1 MPERNSDVKEMNE
14 VEKKVKIGLWRQR
27 IGYGSSD
34 FACNLIWQMI
44 SLYLLYFYTNVMHL
58 NAGAVSVMFLVTKV
72 IDGISDLI
80 VGFLIDKTNTKW
92 GKSRPWILFGAV
104 PFGVAAVLAFSVP
117 DIGQTGMLI
126 YAYITYILLSTAYT
140 VVNIPMASILPA
152 LSEDPHE
159 RTVLASCRTF
169 FSSIGSTVVSAF
181 ALTLVD
187 KFGNGNEALGFRIV
201 MMIFGVVGC
210 LVFFFCFFNT
220 KERVT
225 IKQEKVSLKANIS
238 CLLHNK
244 PWKLFALNIV
254 WFFGGFVIQA
264 SAVIYYFT
272 YVVQNTTLVQIVA
285 TITTLVP
292 IVANLCAPFLVKL
305 TSKRNLMVG
314 GSFVHM
320 GGLLI
325 IFFGGTNVP
334 VLLAGAVIAAAGYG
348 LKGSMHFAMQ
358 PDPVDYGEWKSGVN
372 TAGTLS
378 AVNGFI
384 GKVGMAIASSI
395 GAALLQFGGFDA
407 NLATQT
413 ATAQTYITA
422 MYIWVPIITNIA
434 TIITMMFYDLDKIYP
449 QIVKELDE
457 RRANA

>member
-1 MPERNSDVKEMNE
+1 
-14 VEKKVKIGLWRQR
+14 
-27 IGYGSSD
+27 
-34 FACNLIWQMI
+34 
-44 SLYLLYFYTNVMHL
+44 
-58 NAGAVSVMFLVTKV
+58 MFLVTKF
-72 IDGISDLI
+72 IDGVSDLI
-80 VGFLIDKTNTKW
+80 VGYLIDKTNTRW

-104 PFGVAAVLAFSVP
+104 PFGVTAVLAFSVP

-126 YAYITYILLSTAYT
+126 YAYVTYILLSTSYT
-140 VVNIPMASILPA
+140 IVNIPMASILPA
-152 LSEDPHE
+152 LSENPHE

-169 FSSIGSTVVSAF
+169 FSSVGSTVVSAF

-201 MMIFGVVGC
+201 MIIFGVIGC

-220 KERVT
+220 KERVMV
-225 IKQEKVSLKANIS
+225 QAEKVSLKANIS
-238 CLLHNK
+238 CLLHNG

-254 WFFGGFVIQA
+254 WFFGGYVIQA

-272 YVVQNTTLVQIVA
+272 YVVQNVAMVQIVA

-292 IVANLCAPFLVKL
+292 IVTNLLAPFFVKL
-305 TSKRNLMVG
+305 TSKRNLMIG
-314 GSFVHM
+314 GSAVHA

-325 IFFGGTNVP
+325 IFFGSTNVP
-334 VLLAGAVIAAAGYG
+334 VLIGGAVIAAAGYG

-407 NLATQT
+407 VLSVQS
-413 ATAQTYITA
+413 ATAQSYITT
-422 MYIWVPIITNIA
+422 MYIWVPIVMNIA
-434 TIITMMFYDLDKIYP
+434 TIITMMFYNLDKIYP
-449 QIVKELDE
+449 QIIKELDE
-457 RRANA
+457 RRAA

>member
-1 MPERNSDVKEMNE
+1 
-14 VEKKVKIGLWRQR
+14 
-27 IGYGSSD
+27 
-34 FACNLIWQMI
+34 
-44 SLYLLYFYTNVMHL
+44 
-58 NAGAVSVMFLVTKV
+58 MFLVTKF
-72 IDGISDLI
+72 IDGVSDLI
-80 VGFLIDKTNTKW
+80 VGYLIDKTNTRW
-92 GKSRPWILFGAV
+92 GKSRPWILFGAI
-104 PFGVAAVLAFSVP
+104 PFGVTAVLAFSVP

-126 YAYITYILLSTAYT
+126 YAYVTYILLSTSYT
-140 VVNIPMASILPA
+140 IVNIPMASILPA
-152 LSEDPHE
+152 LSENPHE

-169 FSSIGSTVVSAF
+169 FSSVGSTVVSAF

-201 MMIFGVVGC
+201 MIIFGVIGC

-220 KERVT
+220 KERVMVQ
-225 IKQEKVSLKANIS
+225 QEKVSLKANIS
-238 CLLHNK
+238 CLLHNS

-254 WFFGGFVIQA
+254 WFFGGYVIQA

-272 YVVQNTTLVQIVA
+272 YVVQNTKMVQIVA

-292 IVANLCAPFLVKL
+292 IVTNLLAPFLVKL
-305 TSKRNLMVG
+305 TTKRNLMIG
-314 GSFVHM
+314 GSVVHA

-334 VLLAGAVIAAAGYG
+334 VLIAGAVIAAAGYG

-407 NLATQT
+407 SLTVQT
-413 ATAQTYITA
+413 TTAQSYITS
-422 MYIWVPIITNIA
+422 MYIWVPIVMNIA
-434 TIITMMFYDLDKIYP
+434 SVITMLFYNLDKIYP
-449 QIVKELDE
+449 QIIKELDE
-457 RRANA
+457 RRAAECQK

>member
-1 MPERNSDVKEMNE
+1 
-14 VEKKVKIGLWRQR
+14 
-27 IGYGSSD
+27 
-34 FACNLIWQMI
+34 
-44 SLYLLYFYTNVMHL
+44 
-58 NAGAVSVMFLVTKV
+58 MFLVTKF
-72 IDGISDLI
+72 IDGVSDLI
-80 VGFLIDKTNTKW
+80 VGYLIDKTNTRW

-104 PFGVAAVLAFSVP
+104 PFGVTAVLAFSVP

-126 YAYITYILLSTAYT
+126 YAYVTYILLSTSYT
-140 VVNIPMASILPA
+140 IVNIPMASILSA
-152 LSEDPHE
+152 LSENPHE

-169 FSSIGSTVVSAF
+169 FSSVGSTVVSAF

-201 MMIFGVVGC
+201 MIIFGVIGC

-220 KERVT
+220 KERVMV
-225 IKQEKVSLKANIS
+225 QAEKVSLKANIS
-238 CLLHNK
+238 CLLHNG

-254 WFFGGFVIQA
+254 WFFGGYVIQA

-272 YVVQNTTLVQIVA
+272 YVVQNVAMVQIVA

-292 IVANLCAPFLVKL
+292 IVTNLLAPFFVKL
-305 TSKRNLMVG
+305 TSKRNLMIG
-314 GSFVHM
+314 GSAVHA

-325 IFFGGTNVP
+325 IFFGSTNVP
-334 VLLAGAVIAAAGYG
+334 VLIGGAVIAAAGYG

-407 NLATQT
+407 VLSVQS
-413 ATAQTYITA
+413 ATAQSYITT
-422 MYIWVPIITNIA
+422 MYIWVPIVMNIA
-434 TIITMMFYDLDKIYP
+434 TIITMMFYNLDKIYP
-449 QIVKELDE
+449 QIIKELDE
-457 RRANA
+457 RRAA

>member
-1 MPERNSDVKEMNE
+1 
-14 VEKKVKIGLWRQR
+14 
-27 IGYGSSD
+27 
-34 FACNLIWQMI
+34 MI

-58 NAGAVSVMFLVTKV
+58 NAGAVSIMFLVTKF
-72 IDGISDLI
+72 IDGVSDLI
-80 VGFLIDKTNTKW
+80 VGYLIDKTNTRW
-92 GKSRPWILFGAV
+92 GKSRPWILFGAI
-104 PFGVAAVLAFSVP
+104 PFGVTAVLAFSVP

-126 YAYITYILLSTAYT
+126 YAYVTYILLSTSYT
-140 VVNIPMASILPA
+140 IVNIPMASILPA
-152 LSEDPHE
+152 LSENPHE

-169 FSSIGSTVVSAF
+169 FSSVGSTVVSAF

-201 MMIFGVVGC
+201 MIIFGVIGC

-220 KERVT
+220 KERVMV
-225 IKQEKVSLKANIS
+225 QAEKVSLKANIS
-238 CLLHNK
+238 CLLHNG

-254 WFFGGFVIQA
+254 WFFGGYVIQA

-272 YVVQNTTLVQIVA
+272 YVVQNTSMVQIVA

-292 IVANLCAPFLVKL
+292 IVTNLLAPFLVKL
-305 TSKRNLMVG
+305 TSKRNLMIG
-314 GSFVHM
+314 GSMVHA

-334 VLLAGAVIAAAGYG
+334 VLIGGAVVAAAGYG

-395 GAALLQFGGFDA
+395 SAALLQFGGFDA
-407 NLATQT
+407 ALSVQS
-413 ATAQTYITA
+413 ATAQSYITT
-422 MYIWVPIITNIA
+422 MYIWVPIVMNIA
-434 TIITMMFYDLDKIYP
+434 TIITMMFYNLDKIYP
-449 QIVKELDE
+449 QIIKKLDE
-457 RRANA
+457 RRAA

>member
-1 MPERNSDVKEMNE
+1 MNE
-14 VEKKVKIGLWRQR
+14 VEKKVKAGLWRQR

-58 NAGAVSVMFLVTKV
+58 NAAAVSVMFLITKF

-92 GKSRPWILFGAV
+92 GKSRPWILFGAI
-104 PFGVAAVLAFSVP
+104 PFGVTAVLAFSVP
-117 DIGQTGMLI
+117 NISQTGMLI
-126 YAYITYILLSTAYT
+126 YAYVTYILLSTSYT
-140 VVNIPMASILPA
+140 IVNIPMASILPA

-201 MMIFGVVGC
+201 MIIFGVIGC
-210 LVFFFCFFNT
+210 LVFFFCFANT
-220 KERVT
+220 KERVNT
-225 IKQEKVSLKANIS
+225 FSEEVSLKANILS
-238 CLLHNK
+238 LVHNK
-244 PWKLFALNIV
+244 PWKLFALNII
-254 WFFGGFVIQA
+254 WFFGGYVIQA

-272 YVVQNTTLVQIVA
+272 YVVQNKALVQVVA

-292 IVANLCAPFLVKL
+292 VVTNLCAPFLVKL
-305 TSKRNLMVG
+305 TCKRNLMVAG
-314 GSFVHM
+314 NIGHIA
-320 GGLLI
+320 GLLI

-334 VLLAGAVIAAAGYG
+334 VLVVGAVIAAAGYG

-384 GKVGMAIASSI
+384 GKVGMAVASSI

-407 NLATQT
+407 NLTVQT
-413 ATAQTYITA
+413 TTAQHYITA
-422 MYIWVPIITNIA
+422 MYIWVPIVTNIA
-434 TIITMMFYDLDKIYP
+434 TIITMLFYDLDKIYP
-449 QIVKELDE
+449 QIIKELDE
-457 RRANA
+457 RREKANA

>member
-1 MPERNSDVKEMNE
+1 
-14 VEKKVKIGLWRQR
+14 
-27 IGYGSSD
+27 
-34 FACNLIWQMI
+34 MI

-58 NAGAVSVMFLVTKV
+58 NAGAVSIMFLVTKF
-72 IDGISDLI
+72 IDGVSDLI
-80 VGFLIDKTNTKW
+80 VGYLIDKTNTRW
-92 GKSRPWILFGAV
+92 GKSRPWILFGAI
-104 PFGVAAVLAFSVP
+104 PFGVTAVLAFSVP

-126 YAYITYILLSTAYT
+126 YAYVTYILLSTSYT
-140 VVNIPMASILPA
+140 IVNIPMASILSA

-169 FSSIGSTVVSAF
+169 FSSVGSTVVSAF

-201 MMIFGVVGC
+201 MIIFGVIGC

-220 KERVT
+220 KERVMV
-225 IKQEKVSLKANIS
+225 QAEKVSLKANIS
-238 CLLHNK
+238 CLLHNG

-254 WFFGGFVIQA
+254 WFFGGYVIQA

-272 YVVQNTTLVQIVA
+272 YVVQNVAMVQIVA

-292 IVANLCAPFLVKL
+292 IVTNLLAPFFVKL
-305 TSKRNLMVG
+305 TSKRNLMIG
-314 GSFVHM
+314 GSAVHA

-325 IFFGGTNVP
+325 IFFGSTNVP
-334 VLLAGAVIAAAGYG
+334 VLIGGAVIAAAGYG

-407 NLATQT
+407 VLSVQS
-413 ATAQTYITA
+413 ATAQSYITT
-422 MYIWVPIITNIA
+422 MYIWVPIVMNIA
-434 TIITMMFYDLDKIYP
+434 TIITMMFYNLDKIYP
-449 QIVKELDE
+449 QIIKELDE
-457 RRANA
+457 RRAA

>member
-1 MPERNSDVKEMNE
+1 MPAAVFAETSPD
-14 VEKKVKIGLWRQR
+14 IGRLIQPE
-27 IGYGSSD
+27 GY
-34 FACNLIWQMI
+34 
-44 SLYLLYFYTNVMHL
+44 
-58 NAGAVSVMFLVTKV
+58 
-72 IDGISDLI
+72 I
-80 VGFLIDKTNTKW
+80 VGFHQQTQVVID
-92 GKSRPWILFGAV
+92 LVGAHDAEFRGIV
-104 PFGVAAVLAFSVP
+104 PLRQVDTAIGVDVIEVRGRAVQAAARMAGNVQFSLDVAGHPGGIGPVIEVDTDGVAAVLAFSVP